1 MDKKLLDAAMAG
13 DTAALKDL
21 IAEDPLGLDRALV
34 SCVSE
39 TPLHVAL
46 MLGHLGFVTELL
58 SRNPELASE
67 LDSHRSMP
75 LHVAAAKGRVK
86 SVRELVRVGNE
97 TALHL
102 CVGCNRLE
110 GLKVLVEAAGNDDD
124 FVNWKNCD
132 GNTVLHIAMAKKQTE
147 ITKFLLFKTG
157 VNLNALNANSAT
169 ALDILM
175 QSSRDLRDMEIEDSL
190 RGVGA

>member
-1 MDKKLLDAAMAG
+1 MDKKLLDATMAG
-13 DTAALKDL
+13 DTATLKDL

-58 SRNPELASE
+58 SCNPELASE
-67 LDSHRSMP
+67 LDSHGSTP

-86 SVRELVRVGNE
+86 S
-97 TALHL
+97 
-102 CVGCNRLE
+102 LE

-124 FVNWKNCD
+124 FVNWKNYD

-157 VNLNALNANSAT
+157 VNVNALNANNAT
-169 ALDILM
+169 ALDILK

>member
-21 IAEDPLGLDRALV
+21 IAEDPLDLDRALF

-86 SVRELVRVGNE
+86 S
-97 TALHL
+97 
-102 CVGCNRLE
+102 

-175 QSSRDLRDMEIEDSL
+175 QSSKDLRDMEIEDSL